1 MKIGPIIIVVSVIW
15 YIVHTIIYNHYLR
28 KQNPELFEEAERQRG
43 GKRKSKEIQVVMT
56 SGQTPAWVMLL
67 GVPPIPLF
75 FLGVLVTII
84 AFIISLFK

>member
-15 YIVHTIIYNHYLR
+15 YVVHTIIYNHYLR
-28 KQNPELFEEAERQRG
+28 KQNPELFEEAEKQRI
-43 GKRKSKEIQVVMT
+43 GKRKSKEVQVVIT

-75 FLGVLVTII
+75 FLGVLTTII
-84 AFIISLFK
+84 GFIISLFV